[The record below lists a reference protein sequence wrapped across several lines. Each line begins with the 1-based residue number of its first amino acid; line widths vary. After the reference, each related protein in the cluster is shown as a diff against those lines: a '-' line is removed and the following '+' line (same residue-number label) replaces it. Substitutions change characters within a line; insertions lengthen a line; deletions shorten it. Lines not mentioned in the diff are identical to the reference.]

1 MPVEANEPPTERLF
15 AALDIPED
23 IRAGMVAWSAR
34 ELTDNAL
41 RPVAPESLHMTLCFL
56 GRTESSRV
64 REAAACVQGLEPT
77 PIRIRLV
84 STPVGK
90 PSHAPRVWALEAE
103 APAAAEVQAKLSA
116 ALSGAGLYEPEDR
129 PFWAH
134 LTLARTRTKGGRGG
148 RPREVKKVPS
158 DLPAEL
164 LQPFDAVRVSLYRS
178 ELRSDGAKYVS
189 LANLNLP
196 PSA

>member
-1 MPVEANEPPTERLF
+1 MEEQATLPDAMRLF

-23 IRAGMVAWSAR
+23 IRAAIGAWGRR
-34 ELTDNAL
+34 ELTDASL
-41 RPVAPESLHMTLCFL
+41 RPVAAENLHMTLCFI
-56 GRTESSRV
+56 GQTDSSRV
-64 REAAACVQGLEPT
+64 GDAVVALRGLEPV
-77 PIRIRLV
+77 PVRIRLEPR
-84 STPVGK
+84 PVAK
-90 PSHAPRVWALEAE
+90 PPHRPRLWALEAD
-103 APAAAEVQAKLSA
+103 APAASEIQTKLSA
-116 ALSGAGLYEPEDR
+116 ALSKAGVYEPESR

-134 LTLARTRTKGGRGG
+134 LTVARTRAERGRGDCPQRVG
-148 RPREVKKVPS
+148 EPPS
-158 DLPAEL
+158 GLPAEL